1 MLRYVPI
8 ALAFALIIT
17 TGVVHGIWTDRWSV
31 SRELQM
37 AAKRLETIP
46 LDVGEWKGQPEEL
59 DRRQQEAAGIID
71 YISRRY
77 ENRRDGTK
85 ISILLAVG
93 RPGPIASHKP
103 EICYAGAGFESLGDR
118 VPVSVSLGSGSRP
131 AEFAQVQ
138 FRKEH
143 TAIPLY
149 LRVLYS
155 LSSRGNWVVPSGD
168 ARVAFAWAPA
178 LFKLYVVRQTPSP
191 DASMKEEPAV
201 DFLRQFLPEVDRA
214 LFPAPASTAH
224 S

>member
-8 ALAFALIIT
+8 AFAFALIIT
-17 TGVVHGIWTDRWSV
+17 TGVVHGIWTDRWTV
-31 SRELQM
+31 SHELQM

-46 LDVGEWKGQPEEL
+46 LDVGDWKGQPDEL
-59 DRRQQEAAGIID
+59 DRRQQEAAGIVD

-85 ISILLAVG
+85 VSILLAVG

-103 EICYAGAGFESLGDR
+103 EICYVGAGFESLGDR
-118 VPVSVSLGSGSRP
+118 VPVSVSLGSGRRP
-131 AEFAQVQ
+131 AGFAQVQ

-143 TAIPLY
+143 AAIPLY
-149 LRVLYS
+149 LRILYS
-155 LSSRGNWVVPSGD
+155 FNAKGAWVVPEGD
-168 ARVAFAWAPA
+168 TRVTFAAAPA
-178 LFKLYVVRQTPSP
+178 LFKLYVVRETPSP

-214 LFPAPASTAH
+214 LFPAPTSTAH